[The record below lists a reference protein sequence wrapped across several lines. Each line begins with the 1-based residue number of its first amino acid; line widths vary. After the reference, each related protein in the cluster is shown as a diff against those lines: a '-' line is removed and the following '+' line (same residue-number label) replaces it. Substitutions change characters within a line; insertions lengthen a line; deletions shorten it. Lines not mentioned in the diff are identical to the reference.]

1 MQTPVHKIKLL
12 TSLVLILGCTLDSAD
27 PFDIDENTTPVFDL
41 GERPQSTKIV
51 SVEIDVLTKTTIT
64 LNVDVTVDAMYT
76 IHLLH
81 PLDGDPLTVTG
92 FTAITQFTTIQL
104 DYSNINN
111 GLYDIVLI
119 DTQGNSTKIPLLL
132 ER

>member
-1 MQTPVHKIKLL
+1 MQIPVHKIKLL
-12 TSLVLILGCTLDSAD
+12 TSIVLILGCTFDPVD
-27 PFDIDENTTPVFDL
+27 PFDINENITFDL
-41 GERPQSTKIV
+41 GEVPQSTKIV
-51 SVEIDVLTKTTIT
+51 SVEIDALTKTTIT
-64 LNVDVTVDAMYT
+64 LNMDVTVGAMYT

-81 PLDGDPLTVTG
+81 PLGGDPLTVTG
-92 FTAITQFTTIQL
+92 FTATTPFTTVQL
-104 DYSNINN
+104 DYSNISN

>member
-12 TSLVLILGCTLDSAD
+12 ASIVLILGCTFDPVD
-27 PFDIDENTTPVFDL
+27 PFDINENITFDL
-41 GERPQSTKIV
+41 GEVPQSTKIV
-51 SVEIDVLTKTTIT
+51 SVEIDALTKTTIT
-64 LNVDVTVDAMYT
+64 LNMDVTVGAMYT

-81 PLDGDPLTVTG
+81 LLGGDPLTVTG
-92 FTAITQFTTIQL
+92 FTATTPFTTVQL
-104 DYSNINN
+104 DYSSISN

>member
-1 MQTPVHKIKLL
+1 MQIPVHKIKLL
-12 TSLVLILGCTLDSAD
+12 TSIVLILGCTFDPVD
-27 PFDIDENTTPVFDL
+27 PFDINENITFDL
-41 GERPQSTKIV
+41 GEVPQSTKIV
-51 SVEIDVLTKTTIT
+51 SVEIDALTKTTII
-64 LNVDVTVDAMYT
+64 LNMDVTVGAMYT

-81 PLDGDPLTVTG
+81 LLGGDPLAVTG
-92 FTAITQFTTIQL
+92 FTVTTQFTTVQL
-104 DYSNINN
+104 DYSNISN

>member
-1 MQTPVHKIKLL
+1 MQIPVHKIKLL
-12 TSLVLILGCTLDSAD
+12 TSIVLILGCTFDPVD
-27 PFDIDENTTPVFDL
+27 PFDINENITFDL
-41 GERPQSTKIV
+41 GEVPQSTKIV
-51 SVEIDVLTKTTIT
+51 SVEIDALTKTTIT
-64 LNVDVTVDAMYT
+64 LNMDVTVGAMYT

-81 PLDGDPLTVTG
+81 LLGGDPLTVTG
-92 FTAITQFTTIQL
+92 FTATTQFTTVQL
-104 DYSNINN
+104 DYSNISN

>member
-1 MQTPVHKIKLL
+1 MQIPVHKIKLL
-12 TSLVLILGCTLDSAD
+12 TSIVLILGCTFDPVD
-27 PFDIDENTTPVFDL
+27 PFDIDENTTFDL
-41 GERPQSTKIV
+41 GEVPQSTKIV
-51 SVEIDVLTKTTIT
+51 SVEIDALTKTTIT
-64 LNVDVTVDAMYT
+64 LNMDVTVGAMYT

-81 PLDGDPLTVTG
+81 LLGGDPLAVTG
-92 FTAITQFTTIQL
+92 FTVTTQFTTVQL
-104 DYSNINN
+104 DYSNISN

>member
-12 TSLVLILGCTLDSAD
+12 ASIVLILGCTLDSVD
-27 PFDIDENTTPVFDL
+27 PFDINENITFDL
-41 GERPQSTKIV
+41 GEVPQSTKIV
-51 SVEIDVLTKTTIT
+51 SVEIDALTKTTII
-64 LNVDVTVDAMYT
+64 LNMDVTVGAMYT

-81 PLDGDPLTVTG
+81 PLGGDPLTVTG
-92 FTAITQFTTIQL
+92 FTATTQFTTVQL
-104 DYSNINN
+104 DYSNISN

>member
-1 MQTPVHKIKLL
+1 MQIPVHKIKLL
-12 TSLVLILGCTLDSAD
+12 ASIVLILGCTFDPVD
-27 PFDIDENTTPVFDL
+27 PFDINENITFDL
-41 GERPQSTKIV
+41 GEVPQSTKIV
-51 SVEIDVLTKTTIT
+51 SVEIDALTKTTII
-64 LNVDVTVDAMYT
+64 LNMDVTVGAMYT

-81 PLDGDPLTVTG
+81 LLGGDPLAVTG
-92 FTAITQFTTIQL
+92 FTVTTQFTTVQL
-104 DYSNINN
+104 DYSNISN

>member
-1 MQTPVHKIKLL
+1 MQTPVRKIKLIA
-12 TSLVLILGCTLDSAD
+12 SLVLILGCTIDPVDS
-27 PFDIDENTTPVFDL
+27 FGINENTTFDL
-41 GERPQSTKIV
+41 GEVPQSTKIV
-51 SVEIDVLTKTTIT
+51 SVEIDALTKTTIT
-64 LNVDVTVDAMYT
+64 LNMDVTVGAMYT

-81 PLDGDPLTVTG
+81 LLGGDPLTVTG
-92 FTAITQFTTIQL
+92 FTATTPFTTVQL
-104 DYSNINN
+104 DYSNISN

>member
-1 MQTPVHKIKLL
+1 MQIPVHKIKLL
-12 TSLVLILGCTLDSAD
+12 TSIVLILGCTFDPVD
-27 PFDIDENTTPVFDL
+27 PFDINENITFDL
-41 GERPQSTKIV
+41 GEVPQSTKIV
-51 SVEIDVLTKTTIT
+51 SVEIDALTKTTIT
-64 LNVDVTVDAMYT
+64 LNMDVTVGAMYT

-81 PLDGDPLTVTG
+81 LLGGDPLTGTG
-92 FTAITQFTTIQL
+92 FTATTPFTTVQL
-104 DYSNINN
+104 DYSNISN

>member
-1 MQTPVHKIKLL
+1 MQIPVHKIKLL
-12 TSLVLILGCTLDSAD
+12 TSIVLILGCTFDPVD
-27 PFDIDENTTPVFDL
+27 PFDIDENTTFDL
-41 GERPQSTKIV
+41 GEVPQSTKIV
-51 SVEIDVLTKTTIT
+51 SVEIDALTKTTII
-64 LNVDVTVDAMYT
+64 LNMDVTVGAMYT

-81 PLDGDPLTVTG
+81 LLGGDPLAVTG
-92 FTAITQFTTIQL
+92 FTVTTQFTTVQL
-104 DYSNINN
+104 DYSNISN

>member
-1 MQTPVHKIKLL
+1 MQIPVHKIKLL
-12 TSLVLILGCTLDSAD
+12 TSIVLILGCTFDPVD
-27 PFDIDENTTPVFDL
+27 PFDIDENTTFDL
-41 GERPQSTKIV
+41 GEVPQSTKIV
-51 SVEIDVLTKTTIT
+51 SVEIDALTKTTII
-64 LNVDVTVDAMYT
+64 LNMDVTVGAMYT

-81 PLDGDPLTVTG
+81 LLGGDPVAVTG
-92 FTAITQFTTIQL
+92 FTVTTQFTTVQL
-104 DYSNINN
+104 DYSNISN